1 MLEDGHENLLAS
13 MCCCTG
19 ARCIAVMLMQFMQSW
34 HRELER
40 FDVLQHVEPACEFME
55 HIVEAACFIC
65 IVSAAAQDLS
75 HHPLPDPAMQ
85 HWFPV
90 SFDFR
95 FTDRLSI
102 YHVVG
107 PAEIPDAESLL
118 IPLLRQQI
126 HGTPMR
132 MGEGDDWMLLTWQT
146 LDGMLIP
153 WMPEIQFQLYTR
165 MFFVVGLS

>member
-1 MLEDGHENLLAS
+1 
-13 MCCCTG
+13 
-19 ARCIAVMLMQFMQSW
+19 
-34 HRELER
+34 
-40 FDVLQHVEPACEFME
+40 
-55 HIVEAACFIC
+55 
-65 IVSAAAQDLS
+65 
-75 HHPLPDPAMQ
+75 MQ